1 MLNIPINVW
10 LVDSSSLV
18 GARFIEIRLHDIM
31 NSADVPLLVELIRSH
46 FLPTHDIRLE
56 EAVQD
61 IRSFFSSRQYAAKVE
76 KTMSDFNYGLAM
88 NMVGHMTDPKL
99 SFRIMENLETRDINL
114 WEYGALLELEYML
127 C

>member
-10 LVDSSSLV
+10 LIDSKTLV
-18 GARFIEIRLHDIM
+18 GSRFIEIHLHDIM
-31 NSADVPLLVELIRSH
+31 NDADVPLLVELIRSH

-61 IRSFFSSRQYAAKVE
+61 IRAFFSSRQYVAKVE

-99 SFRIMENLETRDINL
+99 SIQVMGNMELMDIDV
-114 WEYGALLELEYML
+114 WEKALA
-127 C
+127 

>member
-46 FLPTHDIRLE
+46 FLPTQDIRLE

-61 IRSFFSSRQYAAKVE
+61 IRAFFSSRQYVAKVE
-76 KTMSDFNYGLAM
+76 KTMSDFNCGLAM

-99 SFRIMENLETRDINL
+99 SIQVMGNMELMDIDV
-114 WEYGALLELEYML
+114 WEKALA
-127 C
+127 

>member
-61 IRSFFSSRQYAAKVE
+61 IRAFFSSRQYVAKVE

>member
-1 MLNIPINVW
+1 MLDIPMNVW
-10 LVDSSSLV
+10 LVDSKTRV
-18 GARFIEIRLHDIM
+18 GSRFIEIRLHDIM

-88 NMVGHMTDPKL
+88 NMVGHMTDPNL
-99 SFRIMENLETRDINL
+99 SIQVMDDMELMDIDV
-114 WEYGALLELEYML
+114 WEKALA
-127 C
+127 